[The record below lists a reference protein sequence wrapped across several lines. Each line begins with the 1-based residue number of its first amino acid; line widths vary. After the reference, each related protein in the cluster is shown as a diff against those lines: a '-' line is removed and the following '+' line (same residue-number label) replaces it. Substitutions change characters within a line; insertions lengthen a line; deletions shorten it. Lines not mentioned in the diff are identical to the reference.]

1 MFSSYV
7 TLGFEHIL
15 DPQGYDHILFVVA
28 LAIVYQLSDWKKVA
42 ILITAFTIGHS
53 VTLALSSLDIVSVDA
68 DLVEMLIPITIMLTC
83 LFNIFSS
90 NDRDTKVNGNYLL
103 AVIFGLI
110 HGLGFS
116 NYFKAIIGQ
125 EESVVFPLFAF
136 NVGVEL
142 GQLVVVAIV
151 LLISSLLS
159 KIVEH
164 KMIKIVVSAII
175 FLWSSYLL
183 LA

>member
-1 MFSSYV
+1 MFSSYLS
-7 TLGFEHIL
+7 LGFEHIL
-15 DPQGYDHILFVVA
+15 DPQGYDHILFVIA

-53 VTLALSSLDIVSVDA
+53 VTLALSSLNIVSVNA

-83 LFNIFSS
+83 LFNIFSG
-90 NDRDTKVNGNYLL
+90 NIQETKLNGNYLL

-116 NYFKAIIGQ
+116 NYFKAIIGK
-125 EESVVFPLFAF
+125 EESIVFPLFAF

-151 LLISSLLS
+151 LVISSLLS
-159 KIVEH
+159 RMIDH
-164 KMIKIVVSAII
+164 RSIKIVVSAMI
-175 FLWSSYLL
+175 FLWATYLL